1 MAVLIAFWTHALAA
15 ALFLSLI
22 LWRLRSG
29 VRQGGQRLLLAAF
42 SLTAIWAWLNA
53 IDMGG
58 TLAVYAET
66 ARNLVWVGMLH
77 TLSGSSDEY
86 GARQRGVRLVYGAVA
101 AVLGLQLVVDA
112 LPFLVVDGS
121 AGAIALTAIIL
132 RITAAAGALVLV
144 HNVYGQAA
152 PASRT
157 SIRFAM
163 LALAIIW
170 IYDLN
175 LYTLAYLDLS
185 STSGLFQWRG
195 AVVALTACRA
205 PRPSSLYP
213 CSRSA
218 VTSR

>member
-15 ALFLSLI
+15 ALFVSLI

-53 IDMGG
+53 IAMGG

-77 TLSGSSDEY
+77 SLSGSGGDD

-112 LPFLVVDGS
+112 LPLLGDTHSTAAV
-121 AGAIALTAIIL
+121 ALTASIL

-144 HNVYGQAA
+144 HNLYGQAA

-175 LYTLAYLDLS
+175 LYTLAYLDLN
-185 STSGLFQWRG
+185 STTVLFN
-195 AVVALTACRA
+195 
-205 PRPSSLYP
+205 
-213 CSRSA
+213 
-218 VTSR
+218 